1 MVTKIE
7 KMLLQLEPQFKAQ
20 LQGYLEYLL
29 FLQQQKQKQKSVANS
44 KNASV
49 QHITLENLKC
59 FKGDAPFPHVNISK
73 ADIYIPIE

>member
-7 KMLLQLEPQFKAQ
+7 QMLLQLEPQFKAQ

-29 FLQQQKQKQKSVANS
+29 FLQQQKQKPRANS

-49 QHITLENLKC
+49 QHITLENLKR
-59 FKGDAPFPHVNISK
+59 FKGDAPFPHVDISK
-73 ADIYIPIE
+73 ADIYEQ

>member
-7 KMLLQLEPQFKAQ
+7 QMLLQLEPQFKAQ

-29 FLQQQKQKQKSVANS
+29 FLQQQKQKPRANS

-49 QHITLENLKC
+49 QHITLENLKH
-59 FKGDAPFPHVNISK
+59 FKGDAPFPHVDISK
-73 ADIYIPIE
+73 ADIYEQ

>member
-7 KMLLQLEPQFKAQ
+7 QMLLQLEPQFKEQ

-29 FLQQQKQKQKSVANS
+29 FLQQQKPLANS

-49 QHITLENLKC
+49 QHISLENLQH

-73 ADIYIPIE
+73 ADIYEQ